1 MAFPV
6 VESSTQ
12 VANSQTI
19 TAPSGI
25 QVGDLLLFFAG
36 YYEVGSN
43 LTMGTVAGFNVLHR
57 TGDSF
62 KGVGCFHKIAVLA
75 DTTATAYTLGFDGV
89 PDYVGM
95 SMHRISGVGDSTGI
109 RASDFKIES
118 ENTGTATTPIY
129 ASSMTPLTDDSLVVV
144 MFMGASATI
153 GSVQTLSGYGI
164 TPSATLT
171 ERADVGEQSGG
182 SSGTGV
188 TIGVATGNYS
198 GLTPIT
204 SRTATFSTN
213 QMTRDQNSIAIL
225 INGTQS
231 ATTDVSHLDSLPTVN
246 GLVGTNNV
254 ALDVGH
260 IQNAPTI
267 DGTEAK
273 ADSKVWTN
281 EAKPST
287 TWINEQK

>member
-6 VESSTQ
+6 LESSTQ
-12 VANSQTI
+12 AADTF
-19 TAPSGI
+19 TTDAPSGI
-25 QVGDLLLFFAG
+25 QVGDLLLFFVG
-36 YYEVGSN
+36 YYDTGSSSR
-43 LTMGTVAGFNVLHR
+43 LGTVSGFTILHR
-57 TGDSF
+57 TGDEREGVACYF
-62 KGVGCFHKIAVLA
+62 KVAATA
-75 DTTATAYTLGFDGV
+75 DTTATSYTLNNDFNESFDYLGI
-89 PDYVGM
+89 
-95 SMHRISGVGDSTGI
+95 SMHRISGIGNTTGI
-109 RASDFKIES
+109 RASDFKGTAG
-118 ENTGTATTPIY
+118 NTGTATTPIY
-129 ASSMTPLTDDSLVVV
+129 SSSMTPLTNDSLVVV
-144 MFMGASATI
+144 MFMGASTSI

-171 ERADVGEQSGG
+171 ERADVGEEGG
-182 SSGTGV
+182 NSGV

-198 GLTPIT
+198 GLAPIT
-204 SRTATFSTN
+204 SRTATFSTSA
-213 QMTRDQNSIAIL
+213 MTRDQNSIAVL

-273 ADSKVWTN
+273 EDRKVWTN

-287 TWINEQK
+287 TWTNEQK

>member
-12 VANSQTI
+12 VANSLTI

-25 QVGDLLLFFAG
+25 QVGDLLLFFVG
-36 YYEVGSN
+36 YQDIGASRE
-43 LTMGTVAGFNVLHR
+43 MGTVAGFNVLHR
-57 TGDSF
+57 TGDSST
-62 KGVGCFHKIAVLA
+62 GVGCFYKIAVLA
-75 DTTATAYTLGFDGV
+75 DTTATAYSLGFDFS
-89 PDYVGM
+89 PDFLGM
-95 SMHRISGVGDSTGI
+95 SMHRISGVGNAPGI
-109 RASDFKIES
+109 RASDFKVS
-118 ENTGTATTPIY
+118 ASNTGTATTPIY
-129 ASSMTPLTDDSLVVV
+129 ASSMTPLTDDSLAVV
-144 MFMGASATI
+144 MFMGASTNI
-153 GSVQTLSGYGI
+153 GSVQTLADYAI

-171 ERADVGEQSGG
+171 ERADVGEE
-182 SSGTGV
+182 SGTDGV

-198 GLTPIT
+198 GLAPIT
-204 SRTATFSTN
+204 SRTATFSTS
-213 QMTRDQNSIAIL
+213 QMTSDQNSIAIL

-273 ADSKVWTN
+273 ADSKVWN
-281 EAKPST
+281 KEARPAG
-287 TWINEQK
+287 TWVNDQK

>member
-12 VANSQTI
+12 VANSLTI

-25 QVGDLLLFFAG
+25 QVGDLLLFFVG
-36 YYEVGSN
+36 YKHSGSSRK
-43 LTMGTVAGFNVLHR
+43 MGTVAGFNVLHR
-57 TGDSF
+57 TGDSST
-62 KGVGCFHKIAVLA
+62 GVGCFYKIAVLV
-75 DTTATAYTLGFDGV
+75 DTTATAYSLGFDGV
-89 PDYVGM
+89 PDYLGM

-129 ASSMTPLTDDSLVVV
+129 ASSMTPLTDDSLAVV
-144 MFMGASATI
+144 MFMGASINI
-153 GSVQTLSGYGI
+153 GSVQTLADYAI

-171 ERADVGEQSGG
+171 ERADVGEE
-182 SSGTGV
+182 SGTDGV

-198 GLTPIT
+198 GLAPIT
-204 SRTATFSTN
+204 SRTATFSTS
-213 QMTRDQNSIAIL
+213 QMTSDQNSIAIL

-273 ADSKVWTN
+273 ADSKVWN
-281 EAKPST
+281 KEARPAG
-287 TWINEQK
+287 TWVNDQK